1 MGKITWQD
9 FGGFLQGVRR
19 QRGLSQATLAAVME
33 YDRIHIW
40 RLEHGQ
46 RHPSRQFLH
55 LLMDAIT
62 LTPAETQRLAAFRQM
77 ILYRCGPAE
86 SAQSD
91 GQKEGRAETW
101 SLVEPLRLWPRSRAS
116 TAHGAS
122 SPAALAR
129 PAPSRRLP
137 RQCACHRA
145 TRPMLL
151 HYLTLHS
158 RRGAGR

>member
-1 MGKITWQD
+1 MDDITWQD

-62 LTPAETQRLAAFRQM
+62 LTPAEMKQLAAFKQM
-77 ILYRCGPAE
+77 LEYHCEVIEERENNKGWV
-86 SAQSD
+86 S
-91 GQKEGRAETW
+91 
-101 SLVEPLRLWPRSRAS
+101 
-116 TAHGAS
+116 
-122 SPAALAR
+122 
-129 PAPSRRLP
+129 
-137 RQCACHRA
+137 
-145 TRPMLL
+145 
-151 HYLTLHS
+151 
-158 RRGAGR
+158 